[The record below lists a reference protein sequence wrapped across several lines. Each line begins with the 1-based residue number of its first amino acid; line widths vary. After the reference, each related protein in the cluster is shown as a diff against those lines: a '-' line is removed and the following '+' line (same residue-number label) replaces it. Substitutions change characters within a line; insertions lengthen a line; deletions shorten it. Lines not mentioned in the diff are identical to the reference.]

1 MYLHG
6 PRYVTDDLSITKH
19 VPITE
24 SINFRFQA
32 SMLNA
37 FNHPSFQPG
46 SGNGCS
52 YYCYS
57 AGGGF
62 PNVQASGF
70 GIGGTSPSY
79 QPRMIEL
86 RANIE
91 F

>member
-1 MYLHG
+1 
-6 PRYVTDDLSITKH
+6 VNDDLSITKH
-19 VPITE
+19 VPIAE
-24 SINFRFQA
+24 GISFSLQA
-32 SMLNA
+32 EMVNA
-37 FNHPSFQPG
+37 FNHPTFQPG
-46 SGNGCS
+46 SGAGCS
-52 YYCYS
+52 YYCYA

-79 QPRMIEL
+79 NPRRIEF